1 MACPHTEELPN
12 LENPF
17 FGIPGSSSLVFAWGN
32 VVAPMILAS
41 LSWMER
47 LSLQAFPRFITHN
60 LHSCTRPQSNMEP
73 EIVGIQ
79 VWNLFQQVH
88 AFRLNLTLQ
97 GVLCVCVCV
106 WIFLQTA
113 DVCLIEICKVSLPNQ
128 WILEDKTVRPFPSSN
143 EPAHLWGGI
152 HVKKMVLDFG
162 ILVWSLHILYL
173 LIYLSLAARSCWA
186 SGSIQVTFWVHSI
199 GLIRRGVL
207 DIVFWITLIR
217 HHYKHCFWQ
226 IERQE
231 NHC

>member
-97 GVLCVCVCV
+97 GVLCVCVCES
-106 WIFLQTA
+106 FSKQ
-113 DVCLIEICKVSLPNQ
+113 PM
-128 WILEDKTVRPFPSSN
+128 F
-143 EPAHLWGGI
+143 
-152 HVKKMVLDFG
+152 
-162 ILVWSLHILYL
+162 VWSKYVRCHYQTSGFWKIKLFDLFHLQMNQ
-173 LIYLSLAARSCWA
+173 LIFGEVYM
-186 SGSIQVTFWVHSI
+186 
-199 GLIRRGVL
+199 
-207 DIVFWITLIR
+207 
-217 HHYKHCFWQ
+217 
-226 IERQE
+226 
-231 NHC
+231 